1 MLPETPEQAAA
12 LTRASALVHF
22 TSFAK
27 IEDKD
32 GRLVKVSAPHPFQ
45 TRIYQAYEWLMATG
59 QPVRIIA
66 APKPRQSGG
75 STAVGHICYHHTRRF
90 KVHGMMMADEYD
102 RTKKIWALFQRFADN
117 DGFAPFWD
125 SSTDINTEEARFL
138 YRDESGASRM
148 ALWENETAN
157 DPKAG
162 ASGTRRVLW
171 FSEAMRYKREGEAS
185 DDRVIGNALN
195 SLPYSP
201 GTVVFLESTAEGPSG
216 YAFKIHQGA
225 VTLEERIAGKMG
237 NGWVK
242 VFCAWHECPDYQLE
256 RGRSENVRWFNDHDP
271 EFQALRDAEEVG
283 RTLYRW
289 TPEQIA
295 WRRMKI
301 IGEQQGQLFD
311 RDYPDSEAT
320 AFRASSAQRFNPVG
334 LARLLEMAKSQD
346 RIENRDPLKAQIG
359 WLEEGKGLE
368 APIVWTQDESGPF
381 WIVEPPTAM
390 CSYIGF
396 CDPTTGAQAEGST
409 TRDGC
414 SAGVMRLQYTD
425 ERGVDHPDEPVAFLH
440 GHGFSQVEWDND
452 IVAESLDILLRFY
465 GDPPVNVE
473 ANNAGVEVIRLLQ
486 QAGRMVCRRRRRDHK
501 NPGKLTEI
509 VGFQT
514 NAASK
519 MEWVGAL
526 ATAIREQSMDVR
538 YTPAASQ
545 LSTFIL
551 DDRGRGC
558 AQAGQHDDHCTGLGL
573 ALLAKHWA
581 KMFVPYTSQTIVNQ
595 LPGVQNSWREEPRV
609 GGAWS

>member
-1 MLPETPEQAAA
+1 MLPETPDQAKA
-12 LTRASALVHF
+12 LTIASALVHF

-32 GRLVKVSAPHPFQ
+32 GRLIKVANPHPFQ
-45 TRIYQAYEWLMATG
+45 ERIYRAYEWLMATG

-102 RTKKIWALFQRFADN
+102 RTKKIWAMFQRFADN
-117 DGFAPFWD
+117 DAFTPFWD
-125 SSTDINTEEARFL
+125 SQTDINTEEARFH
-138 YRDESGASRM
+138 YTEPDGTKRT
-148 ALWENETAN
+148 ALWESETAN

-171 FSEAMRYKREGEAS
+171 FSEAMRYKREGDAS
-185 DDRVIGNALN
+185 DERVIGNALN

-201 GTVVFLESTAEGPSG
+201 GTVVFLESTAEGPGG

-225 VTLEERIAGKMG
+225 VTLEQRVAGQMG

-242 VFCAWHECPDYQLE
+242 VFCAWHECPDYRLDP
-256 RGRSENVRWFNDHDP
+256 RRPENVRWFDDDDA
-271 EFQALRDAEEVG
+271 EFQELKDAEDAG
-283 RTLYRW
+283 RLLYGW
-289 TPEQIA
+289 TREQIA

-301 IGEQQGQLFD
+301 IGEQQGALFD
-311 RDYPDSEAT
+311 RDYPDCEAT
-320 AFRASSAQRFNPVG
+320 AFRTSSDLRFHPVG
-334 LARLLEMAKSQD
+334 LARLVDMATAQD
-346 RIENRDPLKAQIG
+346 KMDRRDPLKAHIG
-359 WLEEGKGLE
+359 YLEEGKGLQDPIVFTRDDSGPYWIVE
-368 APIVWTQDESGPF
+368 APIEG
-381 WIVEPPTAM
+381 

-396 CDPTTGAQAEGST
+396 ADPATGEQADGSA
-409 TRDGC
+409 TRDGA
-414 SAGVMRLQYTD
+414 SAGVMRLAYTD
-425 ERGVDHPDEPVAFLH
+425 AQGVSHPDEPVAYLH
-440 GHGFSQVEWDND
+440 GHNFTAVHWDND
-452 IVAESLDILLRFY
+452 IVAESIDILLRFY
-465 GDPPVNVE
+465 GDPSINVE

-486 QAGRMVCRRRRRDHK
+486 LSGRTVCRRRRRDHK

-514 NAASK
+514 TAASK
-519 MEWVGAL
+519 MEWVGAV
-526 ATAIREQSMDVR
+526 ATAVRELSMDVR
-538 YTPAASQ
+538 YSPAASQ

-551 DDRGRGC
+551 DEKGRGC
-558 AQAGQHDDHCTGLGL
+558 AQSGAHDDHVTGLGL

-581 KMFVPYTSQTIVNQ
+581 KVYHPKVIQQIPM
-595 LPGVQNSWREEPRV
+595 PGPGFRGQEMRV